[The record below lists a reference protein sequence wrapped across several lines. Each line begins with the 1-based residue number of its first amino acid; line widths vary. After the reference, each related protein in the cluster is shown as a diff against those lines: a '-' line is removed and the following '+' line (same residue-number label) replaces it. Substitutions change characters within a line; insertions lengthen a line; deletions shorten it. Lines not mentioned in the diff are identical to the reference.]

1 MSTSSPQAG
10 QISPDGQFRWDGQQ
24 WVPLAAG
31 YREPTSWTRPLR
43 MAVTAYLVVSVVY
56 SLVAA
61 VLFLNSATV
70 ERAIRASGSSV
81 PSDQLQQAVTIS
93 VAVGW
98 VFVLV
103 LSAVSVVLAIGS
115 YLGWRW
121 AFWVTLVWLGFNS
134 VGVLTN
140 LNALFSPRVQTQP
153 AAVTAGSLLLSLV
166 ALALFI
172 WMLVAAVR
180 FGPWA
185 MRKPGPYL

>member
-43 MAVTAYLVVSVVY
+43 MAVAALLVVNVIY
-56 SLVAA
+56 SIAGAA
-61 VLFLNSATV
+61 LYLNSASV
-70 ERAIRASGSSV
+70 ERAIRASGTTL

-93 VAVGW
+93 VAAGW
-98 VFVLV
+98 TFILV
-103 LSAVSVVLAIGS
+103 LSAISIVLAIGS

-121 AFWVTLVWLGFNS
+121 AFWVTLVWLAFNS

-140 LNALFSPRVQTQP
+140 LNSLASPRVQAQP
-153 AAVTAGSLLLSLV
+153 AAVIAGSLLLSLI
-166 ALALFI
+166 ALALFV

-180 FGPWA
+180 YGPWA
-185 MRKPGPYL
+185 MKKPGP

>member
-43 MAVTAYLVVSVVY
+43 MVIAAYLVVSVIY
-56 SLVAA
+56 SIATAA
-61 VLFLNSATV
+61 IYLNSASV
-70 ERAIRASGSSV
+70 ERAIRASSSSI
-81 PSDQLQQAVTIS
+81 PSDQIQQAVTIS

-98 VFVLV
+98 VFVLA
-103 LSAVSVVLAIGS
+103 LGAISIVLAVGS

-121 AFWVTLVWLGFNS
+121 AFWVTLVWLGFNA

-140 LNALFSPRVQTQP
+140 LNSLASPRVQAQP
-153 AAVTAGSLLLSLV
+153 AAVIAGSLLLSLI
-166 ALALFI
+166 ALALFV
-172 WMLVAAVR
+172 WMLIAAVR
-180 FGPWA
+180 YGPWA
-185 MRKPGPYL
+185 MRKPGSQ

>member
-43 MAVTAYLVVSVVY
+43 LTVAAYLVVNVIY
-56 SLVAA
+56 SLVGAA
-61 VLFLNSATV
+61 LYLNAASV
-70 ERAIRASGSSV
+70 ERAIRASGNQV
-81 PSDQLQQAVTIS
+81 PTDQIQQAVQIS
-93 VAVGW
+93 VVVGW

-103 LSAVSVVLAIGS
+103 LTGVSIVLAVGS

-121 AFWVTLVWLGFNS
+121 AFWVTLVWLGLNS
-134 VGVLTN
+134 IGVIS
-140 LNALFSPRVQTQP
+140 NAGSLANASSQP
-153 AAVTAGSLLLSLV
+153 QPVAIIAGSLLLSLV

-172 WMLVAAVR
+172 WMLVAAIR
-180 FGPWA
+180 YGPWA
-185 MRKPGPYL
+185 MRKPGTQ

>member
-1 MSTSSPQAG
+1 MSTSSPEAG

-43 MAVTAYLVVSVVY
+43 MTVAAYLVVGVIY
-56 SLVAA
+56 SIAGAA
-61 VLFLNSATV
+61 FYLNSASV
-70 ERAIRASGSSV
+70 ERAIRASGTTI

-93 VAVGW
+93 VTVGW
-98 VFVLV
+98 AFVLA
-103 LSAVSVVLAIGS
+103 LSAISIVLAIGS

-121 AFWVTLVWLGFNS
+121 AFWVTLVWLAFNA

-140 LNALFSPRVQTQP
+140 LNSLANPRVQAQP
-153 AAVTAGSLLLSLV
+153 SAVIAGSLLLSLI
-166 ALALFI
+166 ALALFV

-180 FGPWA
+180 YGPWA
-185 MRKPGPYL
+185 MRKPGV

>member
-43 MAVTAYLVVSVVY
+43 LTVAAYLVVSVIY
-56 SLVAA
+56 SLVGAA
-61 VLFLNSATV
+61 LYLNAASV
-70 ERAIRASGSSV
+70 ERAIRASGSQV
-81 PSDQLQQAVTIS
+81 PSDQIQQAVQIS
-93 VAVGW
+93 VVVGW

-103 LSAVSVVLAIGS
+103 LTGVSIVLAVGS

-121 AFWVTLVWLGFNS
+121 AFWVTLVWLGLNS
-134 VGVLTN
+134 IGVIS
-140 LNALFSPRVQTQP
+140 NAGSLANASSQP
-153 AAVTAGSLLLSLV
+153 QPPAIIAGSLLLSLV

-172 WMLVAAVR
+172 WMLVAAIR
-180 FGPWA
+180 YGPWA
-185 MRKPGPYL
+185 MRKPGSQ

>member
-1 MSTSSPQAG
+1 MSTSNPQAG

-43 MAVTAYLVVSVVY
+43 MTVAAYLVVSIIY
-56 SLVAA
+56 SIAGAA
-61 VLFLNSATV
+61 LYLNAASV

-81 PSDQLQQAVTIS
+81 PSDQLQQAVQIS
-93 VAVGW
+93 VVVGW

-103 LSAVSVVLAIGS
+103 LTAVSIVLAVGS

-121 AFWVTLVWLGFNS
+121 AFWVALVWLAFNS
-134 VGVLTN
+134 VGVVS
-140 LNALFSPRVQTQP
+140 NAGSLANASSQPQP
-153 AAVTAGSLLLSLV
+153 AAVIAGSLLLSLV

-172 WMLVAAVR
+172 WMLVAAIR
-180 FGPWA
+180 YGPWA
-185 MRKPGPYL
+185 MRKPGSR